1 MSMSLKTLRDNSIP
15 CRSRRVRRTR
25 LLSDN
30 FYMEE
35 NRLPVKRT
43 PRNVCH
49 ILLLGMVEFYF
60 QSCISKDVYI
70 SFVISISSL
79 YFS

>member
-1 MSMSLKTLRDNSIP
+1 MSMRLKTLRDNSIP

-30 FYMEE
+30 FFSEI
-35 NRLPVKRT
+35 NRHAKRT